1 MSFSLHH
8 ASAPL
13 LVSKLRALGAF
24 LAKAEQIA
32 AERGYDVA
40 VLLAARLAPDM
51 LPLVR
56 QVQMTCD
63 HAKFTMMRLGGV
75 EAPSFPDTETTV
87 AELQDRIART
97 IDYVESVPAV
107 KVENAVDREIAFKA
121 GPMELKMS
129 GSDYLTTWALPNFF
143 FHLTTAYAILRHNG
157 VPLGKLDFLRGGA

>member
-13 LVSKLRALGAF
+13 LVAKLKALAGF
-24 LAKAEQIA
+24 LAKAEENA
-32 AERGYDVA
+32 TTRNFDVA
-40 VLLAARLAPDM
+40 VLLQARLAPDM
-51 LPLVR
+51 APLVR

-63 HAKFTMMRLGGV
+63 HAKFTMQRLGGV
-75 EAPSFPDTETTV
+75 DAPSFPDTETTIE
-87 AELQDRIART
+87 ELKARITAT
-97 IDYVESVPAV
+97 IAYVESVPAT

-129 GSDYLTTWALPNFF
+129 GGDYLTTWALPNFF